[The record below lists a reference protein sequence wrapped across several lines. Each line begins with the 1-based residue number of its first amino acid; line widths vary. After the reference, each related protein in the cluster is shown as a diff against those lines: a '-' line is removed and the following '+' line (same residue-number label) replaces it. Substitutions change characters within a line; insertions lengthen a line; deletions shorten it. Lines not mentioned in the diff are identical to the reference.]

1 MNAIVIT
8 SNGTIAAI
16 INSKTYSI
24 SPGAFYY
31 NDALKAAK
39 IRDFKA
45 LLAAFDLDSSLK
57 DKSGGKVTFENGVI
71 RYNGAAVDN
80 KLSKRILKMLGEGHN
95 CDPFMRFM
103 EWCYQNPNPTVI
115 DRLYDFMENV
125 GIMLDDEGYIVAFK
139 KVRDDGYDYYS
150 GTVLY
155 EVGKVVE
162 MDRNK
167 CDGDSRNG
175 CSFGLN
181 SGSLNYSQNLWYA
194 GEGRILLCRINPKD
208 VVSVPEDHGFQKMR
222 TCRMEIVRDITG
234 EVKEEYPSVYSLGA
248 SNLQQSQ
255 DFDENLENDEDFDE
269 EEWNSAWTEAVKS
282 TNSRKRDSLGRF
294 TGGFSSQPRDSN
306 GKFIKAIKS

>member
-1 MNAIVIT
+1 MNASIIT
-8 SNGTIAAI
+8 PNGTINAV

-80 KLSKRILKMLGEGHN
+80 KLSKHIIRMVSEGFD
-95 CDPFMRFM
+95 CKPIMRFM

-125 GIMLDDEGYIVAFK
+125 GIMLDDEGFIVAFK

-150 GTVLY
+150 ETVHY
-155 EVGKVVE
+155 EVGKVIE
-162 MDRNK
+162 MDRDK
-167 CDGDSRNG
+167 CDGDSRNT
-175 CSFGLN
+175 CSSSLH
-181 SGSLNYSQNLWYA
+181 SGSLNYTQNIWYA
-194 GEGRILLCRINPKD
+194 GQGRTLLLRINPRD
-208 VVSVPEDHGFQKMR
+208 VVAVPEEAGFEKLR
-222 TCRMEIVRDITG
+222 SCRVEVIKDITG
-234 EVKEEYPSVYSLGA
+234 DIQSEYPSVWRVKNSQ
-248 SNLQQSQ
+248 SNR
-255 DFDENLENDEDFDE
+255 DFDEGSEGDGDFDE
-269 EEWNSAWTEAVKS
+269 ESWNKAWDEAVKNTDS
-282 TNSRKRDSLGRF
+282 KTRDNLGRF
-294 TGGFSSQPRDSN
+294 TGGFSPQKRDSS
-306 GKFIKAIKS
+306 GRFVKA